1 VQNQQPES
9 QDKGLHHRRARSD
22 AQVRQTRIWRESTR
36 HKLGTDPG
44 YRRHGI
50 T

>member
-1 VQNQQPES
+1 VQNQQTET
-9 QDKGLHHRRARSD
+9 QDKGLHHRGARSD
-22 AQVRQTRIWRESTR
+22 TQVRQTRIWRESTR
-36 HKLGTDPG
+36 QKLRTDPR